1 MKNFLL
7 LLIFIVFTFSSCRM
21 DVEPDVTINNDI
33 MLSVDGE
40 NMDGVVGEW
49 TITSEE
55 KEEGSK
61 DIIVITITKKTKT
74 NNYMKSDNT
83 KAQMRKGILE
93 LCILSILKKDPKY
106 SSEILIT
113 LKESKLIVVEGTI
126 YPLLT
131 RLKNT
136 NLLEY
141 KWKESSNGPP
151 RKYYNITDEG
161 KVFLKDI
168 NDSWLELS
176 SAVTKIR
183 NK

>member
-1 MKNFLL
+1 
-7 LLIFIVFTFSSCRM
+7 
-21 DVEPDVTINNDI
+21 
-33 MLSVDGE
+33 
-40 NMDGVVGEW
+40 
-49 TITSEE
+49 
-55 KEEGSK
+55 
-61 DIIVITITKKTKT
+61 
-74 NNYMKSDNT
+74 MKSDNT

-131 RLKNT
+131 GLKNT